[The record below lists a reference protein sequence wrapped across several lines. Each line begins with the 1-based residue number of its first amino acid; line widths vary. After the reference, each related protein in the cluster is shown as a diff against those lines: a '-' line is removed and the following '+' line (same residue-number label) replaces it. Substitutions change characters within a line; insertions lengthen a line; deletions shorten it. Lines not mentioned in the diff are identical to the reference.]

1 MFLWICQR
9 NLLRCYMLSICQQS
23 SEKQLF
29 TPPPPQ
35 TQKNALPDTEDY
47 ANESAAYQ
55 PCPQGSAEDGDGGW
69 GMGKGRSSE
78 ERLTWNCS
86 IEENSWNPV
95 SGFKGLSISWRNL
108 TWKFKISWTVATR
121 AWTSDCD
128 IKFSSF
134 MGSRYR
140 LSNSLKS
147 WKIVMY
153 HYEDQNRCHLTMNWT
168 LFNTGQ
174 LKNREGRVKF
184 VVVVSFMNRELW
196 HLLTSRLA
204 HLNVRSLRIH
214 EFNDNFS

>member
-1 MFLWICQR
+1 MFLWICKR
-9 NLLRCYMLSICQQS
+9 DLLRCYMLSICQQS
-23 SEKQLF
+23 SENQLF
-29 TPPPPQ
+29 TPPPDKDTKMFYQ
-35 TQKNALPDTEDY
+35 TQKTTLMNLPHINLVPRD
-47 ANESAAYQ
+47 
-55 PCPQGSAEDGDGGW
+55 PPKM
-69 GMGKGRSSE
+69 GMGSSE

-108 TWKFKISWTVATR
+108 TWKFKISWTVATS

-147 WKIVMY
+147 WKIFMY
-153 HYEDQNRCHLTMNWT
+153 HCEDQSRCHLTMNWT

-174 LKNREGRVKF
+174 LKNREGRVEF
-184 VVVVSFMNRELW
+184 VVVVSFINRELW
-196 HLLTSRLA
+196 HLLTSRPA
-204 HLNVRSLRIH
+204 HLNVRSLGIH